1 MLRTTVELTIED
13 IEALL
18 DALGPPSDDDQTRK
32 HAREKLEQAIASMR
46 KIQRV
51 A

>member
-1 MLRTTVELTIED
+1 MLRTMIELTIED

-18 DALGPPSDDDQTRK
+18 DALGAPVEDDENRK
-32 HAREKLEQAIASMR
+32 HAREKLEQALKQMR
-46 KIQRV
+46 KISNT